1 MRARRVVALAALTTS
16 LSLSLTSCGG
26 PTPDHTI
33 VDEDALADT
42 APAPPTEPV
51 TSPTQAEPQTAEVQ
65 TADPQAA
72 SQTAAPAP
80 GLACIQNALGG
91 VRAFA
96 GVSSLRIVSDTKP
109 VATTGSRPIPGR
121 QEMSVIFPD
130 RYKRAHVGT
139 PPGVTGHTL
148 SSTTG
153 FDGDAIL
160 SGMGP
165 PDAMRRMETP
175 DATRHARLQFM
186 REMLMRLPRALAG
199 VTLSQRVMD
208 DGGQERLAIDAS
220 GPYGFRGTLLAD
232 ARTCVPVAF
241 QYAMDRLDRMIVR
254 TDLSAY
260 RSFGGI
266 RFPTMLTTSRG
277 GTPDTEER
285 VSRVEVNTPGAEQ
298 AFAPRQ

>member
-1 MRARRVVALAALTTS
+1 MATLSVLATS
-16 LSLSLTSCGG
+16 LSLGLTSCGG
-26 PTPDHTI
+26 PTRDHTI
-33 VDEDALADT
+33 VDAGALADT
-42 APAPPTEPV
+42 APVPV
-51 TSPTQAEPQTAEVQ
+51 TSPPQAEPQTAEVQ
-65 TADPQAA
+65 TATPQAA
-72 SQTAAPAP
+72 SQTAEPPP

-91 VRAFA
+91 VQAFA

-232 ARTCVPVAF
+232 ARTCVPIAF
-241 QYAMDRLDRMIVR
+241 QYAGTPFSRTAITR
-254 TDLSAY
+254 TDLSEYHA
-260 RSFGGI
+260 FGGI
-266 RFPTMLTTSRG
+266 RFPTMLKTSHG
-277 GTPDTEER
+277 GTPYTEER
-285 VSRVEVNTPGAEQ
+285 VSRVEVNAPGADQ
-298 AFAPRQ
+298 YFAPRR

>member
-42 APAPPTEPV
+42 APAPPAAPV

-72 SQTAAPAP
+72 SQTAEPPP

-91 VRAFA
+91 VQAFA

-109 VATTGSRPIPGR
+109 VATTGSRPIPGE

-139 PPGVTGHTL
+139 PPGVTERTL

-153 FDGDAIL
+153 FDGQVLL
-160 SGMGP
+160 SMPRIPGSRTALP
-165 PDAMRRMETP
+165 S
-175 DATRHARLQFM
+175 ARLQFR

-208 DGGQERLAIDAS
+208 DGGQERLAVDAS

-298 AFAPRQ
+298 AFAPRR